1 MGTYLAVRKGI
12 KDKQIPP
19 NLTQRKVNS
28 RGGET
33 LQLQPKPSV
42 SVYHQKLQTS
52 CWQPQPRAGCGS
64 LMLPPSPFSLAG
76 RRESGDEV
84 WQSPGRKQPSMEGVE
99 EQQDG
104 ADADDAAQDEGI
116 PSLPE
121 VDPLDQAVHCWKT
134 VCQGIHLALYWLQ
147 HPSLR
152 SHIFFCCH
160 GNAYCF
166 FYQSIWVAEVLVLL
180 QEQLCSPV
188 VHARAAFIRLDVFPY
203 WSQQILPFSYCQEV
217 CFGFVEFVCVILQ
230 DVPVALQRVHQ
241 RRVQRRHARTVGVLC
256 HLVIYPSQLS
266 QKLLNL
272 HSHGLKHSVLAWS
285 I

>member
-28 RGGET
+28 RGEET

-42 SVYHQKLQTS
+42 TVYHPDMLTAPATS
-52 CWQPQPRAGCGS
+52 RLWKFWCFPHS
-64 LMLPPSPFSLAG
+64 LLLGWGEG
-76 RRESGDEV
+76 RWWWVWAESRGEHA
-84 WQSPGRKQPSMEGVE
+84 SMESVE

-116 PSLPE
+116 PPLPE

-147 HPSLR
+147 HPSLG

-166 FYQSIWVAEVLVLL
+166 FYQSIWVPKVLVLL
-180 QEQLCSPV
+180 EEQLCSSV
-188 VHARAAFIRLDVFPY
+188 VHARPAFIRLDIFPY
-203 WSQQILPFSYCQEV
+203 WSQQVLPFSYCQEV

-256 HLVIYPSQLS
+256 HLVVYPSQLS